1 MPIDPKGFHY
11 FLVVV
16 EFLRRRVDGEPIK
29 DKTAHTVLRA
39 LIKIYQRGRITP
51 PIDRIEV
58 DSGKEFD
65 NAQFHKFF
73 LNTVKVLIRYGQPG
87 RHRQ

>member
-1 MPIDPKGFHY
+1 MSIDPKGFHY

-16 EFLRRRVDGEPIK
+16 ELSRCHVNGEPIK
-29 DKTAHTVLRA
+29 DKTAHTVLRVS
-39 LIKIYQRGRITP
+39 IKIYCRGRITP
-51 PIDRIEV
+51 SIDRIEV

-65 NAQFHKFF
+65 NAQFRKFF